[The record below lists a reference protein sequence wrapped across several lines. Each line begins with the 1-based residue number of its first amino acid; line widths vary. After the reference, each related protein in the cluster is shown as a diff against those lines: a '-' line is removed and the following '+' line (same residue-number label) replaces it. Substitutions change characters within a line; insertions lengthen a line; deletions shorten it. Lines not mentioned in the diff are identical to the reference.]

1 VVSRRHNAHV
11 TLPIPYSGGGGEL
24 PAYTGPDVQIGDVR
38 VDGRAIYTPVGVWPI
53 QGSRWMVISQ
63 PVPMITTPGWA
74 IGLGV
79 ASAVV
84 AVIMAPFTCG
94 MSLFLLFGLF
104 FLTAKSHAMSGPL
117 IVSIQ
122 AGPFHYMA
130 REMVYSPL
138 HAAEALQR
146 VNFAQALASRY

>member
-1 VVSRRHNAHV
+1 VGSRRHNAHV

-53 QGSRWMVISQ
+53 HGSRWMVISQ
-63 PVPMITTPGWA
+63 PVPMVTTPGWA

-79 ASAVV
+79 ASAII
-84 AVIMAPFTCG
+84 AVLMAPFTCG
-94 MSLFLLFGLF
+94 LSLFLLFGLF
-104 FLTAKSHAMSGPL
+104 FLTAKTHAMSGPM

-130 REMVYSPL
+130 RELVYSPL

-146 VNFAQALASRY
+146 VNFAQALASRF